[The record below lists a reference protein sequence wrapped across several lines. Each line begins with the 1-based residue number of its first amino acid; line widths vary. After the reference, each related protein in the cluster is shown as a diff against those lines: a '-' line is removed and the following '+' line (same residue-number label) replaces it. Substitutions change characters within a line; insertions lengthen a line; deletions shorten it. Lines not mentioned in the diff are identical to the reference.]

1 MIAAVQQAFPQV
13 SIRQLC
19 RWLGLGR
26 TWYYTR
32 PTPEERAARDV
43 ALRDAIER
51 IILAFPG
58 YGYRR
63 VTHALHREGW
73 AVNHKR
79 VLRIMP
85 QEAVRRRCC
94 ASCDASLWRRRT
106 PRMATRPIP
115 IGGPISWCRRPIR
128 SGSPT
133 LPMCDCRPPLAIWPV
148 CSMLSRDAVVA
159 GSSLGRLTPS

>member
-79 VLRIMP
+79 VLRIMR

-115 IGGPISWCRRPIR
+115 IGNR
-128 SGSPT
+128 T
-133 LPMCDCRPPLAIWPV
+133 
-148 CSMLSRDAVVA
+148 
-159 GSSLGRLTPS
+159 